1 MNGKT
6 KLDPGTNQTVL
17 HHSED
22 AKSQNLEA
30 KRFVY
35 ITSSCYIHP
44 IYISSTISNFFFPFQ
59 LHHSRRLEHDRREL
73 PLWSARQKLIEQ
85 VKSSPSLVIIGETGS
100 GKTTQIPQFLLEAGF
115 ANHGSIAI
123 TQPRRVAAIT
133 VAQRVA
139 AEVGCT
145 IGTTVGYAVR
155 FDDCSNGDETKIKYL
170 TDGLLLREALIDP
183 LLRRYSVVILDE
195 AHERSLN
202 TDILMGLLKQV
213 RRKRK
218 GDFRLIIM
226 SATLDAASFT
236 SYFDNADAAYIQG
249 RQHPVEVFY
258 TNQPQE
264 SYLDAAITAAI
275 QVHVE
280 QPPGDVLV
288 FLTGQEEIESAE
300 RIIKE
305 RAAALFQQ
313 QQQQQ
318 QQHHHSNLTVLP
330 LYAALT
336 PEAQLKVF
344 SPAKDGGRKIILC
357 TNIAE
362 TSITVPGVRYVIDT
376 GFVKSRSYNARLGAD
391 CLAVVPVSQA
401 QARQRS
407 GRAGREAPGKAFRLY
422 QEGAFGELTETT
434 EPEIKRSNLAS
445 VVLQLK
451 ALGISDPLSFDF
463 MDPPP
468 KAALLRALELLAGL
482 GALDR
487 HGALT
492 SSVGQV
498 LARLPV
504 DPMLGKALLA
514 SASQFECAEE
524 MLAIVAM
531 VSTDTMLFISP
542 RDKKEEAAEAR
553 RQFIHPEGDHLTF
566 LAVYRGYAGS
576 NGNTKNN
583 SGQNKNTFE
592 GSIKWCKNN
601 FLNVRALRK
610 AVDIAHQLQQ
620 HLEALK
626 LPIKSC
632 GDDFTLVKRALTAG
646 LFPHAAKRQLDG
658 SYRVVATG
666 QDVAI
671 HPSSVLHG
679 KRADCIVFNELVR
692 TTRQYAR
699 DIVAIDAKWLPEL
712 APAYFAK
719 KS

>member
-1 MNGKT
+1 MR
-6 KLDPGTNQTVL
+6 L
-17 HHSED
+17 
-22 AKSQNLEA
+22 
-30 KRFVY
+30 
-35 ITSSCYIHP
+35 
-44 IYISSTISNFFFPFQ
+44 YISTCCIHLNIIPSTIPDLSFTSQ
-59 LHHSRRLEHDRREL
+59 LHHSRRLEHDRRQL
-73 PLWSARQKLIEQ
+73 PLWSAREKLIEQ

-145 IGTTVGYAVR
+145 LGTTVGYAVR
-155 FDDCSNGDETKIKYL
+155 FDDCSNGNETKIKYL

-183 LLRRYSVVILDE
+183 FLRRYSVVILDE

-236 SYFDNADAAYIQG
+236 SYFDNAEAAYIQG

-258 TNQPQE
+258 TDQPQE

-305 RAAALFQQ
+305 RAAALFH
-313 QQQQQ
+313 Q
-318 QQHHHSNLTVLP
+318 QQHPENHPENHHHSSNLTVLP

-344 SPAKDGGRKIILC
+344 SPAKDGGRKIILS

-391 CLAVVPVSQA
+391 CLAIVPVSQA

-422 QEGAFGELTETT
+422 QEVAFGELTETT

-451 ALGISDPLSFDF
+451 ALGIPDPLSFDF

-487 HGALT
+487 NGALT
-492 SSVGQV
+492 PSVGQV

-514 SASQFECAEE
+514 STTQFECAEE

-531 VSTDTMLFISP
+531 VSTDAMLFIAP
-542 RDKKEEAAEAR
+542 RDKKEDAAEAR

-576 NGNTKNN
+576 NGNNSIRSSGKN
-583 SGQNKNTFE
+583 KFE
-592 GSIKWCKNN
+592 GSVKWCKNN
-601 FLNVRALRK
+601 FLNARALRK
-610 AVDIAHQLQQ
+610 AVDIAHQLRQ

-632 GDDFTLVKRALTAG
+632 GDDFTVVKRALTAG

-712 APAYFAK
+712 APAYFTR